1 MGAGSDIAL
10 LDDHLL
16 ADRAHRGDRAAFDE
30 LARRH
35 LVVAWGLAGAVTRHR
50 GLAVD
55 AVVAGVAGALAD
67 PHGLPQIGEGS
78 ALIPLLR
85 ATRRAAIDGPTDP
98 TRELSAVMIDDPE
111 PEAHAALVSEAFHLL
126 PERSRSALWL
136 VEVERLDAPV
146 AAGALEVQAGE
157 LPALVERAR
166 LGLGEQLLK
175 GGLGTAVGSECAR
188 TVDRLSD
195 YMTDE
200 LSEREVVRTRR
211 HLDSCERCRDRLVAL
226 DDLMPLLRQC
236 AVPMPAPLV
245 DDARRSWAASIVPA
259 SGPLR
264 LHLPGGR
271 PMPVWAERALAGT
284 AAAVVMLGITGAL
297 IASGGRGSKVRDDL
311 AARTATAQEPL
322 TGSGE
327 SALAD
332 PPALSELDLESGT
345 AIPVPGSG
353 ATSTS
358 SGTGAGTGS
367 RLFGDTARSS
377 ATAAGLPGSVPIS
390 PARPPST
397 STSATTPPPAP
408 SAPVAPVEEPPPP
421 PPPSEPML
429 QIDLGVGPLLGLS
442 LGDECTGLT
451 VLGATLGCDGT
462 SGEALDLGLGGSL
475 LGPLALGG

>member
-1 MGAGSDIAL
+1 MGAVSDIAL

-16 ADRAHRGDRAAFDE
+16 ADRARRGDRAAFDE

-35 LVVAWGLAGAVTRHR
+35 LARAWGLAGAVARHR

-67 PHGLPQIGEGS
+67 PHGVPQIGEGS

-85 ATRRAAIDGPTDP
+85 ATRHAAIDGPSDP
-98 TRELSAVMIDDPE
+98 TRELSGVMIDGPE
-111 PEAHAALVSEAFHLL
+111 PDAHAALVGEAFHLL

-136 VEVERLDAPV
+136 VEVEQLDAPI
-146 AAGALEVQAGE
+146 AAGAIEMQAAE

-166 LGLGEQLLK
+166 QGLGEQLLE
-175 GGLGTAVGSECAR
+175 GGLGATAGTECAR

-195 YMTDE
+195 YVADE

-211 HLDSCERCRDRLVAL
+211 HLDSCERCRDRVAAL
-226 DDLMPLLRQC
+226 DDLIPLLRQC
-236 AVPMPAPLV
+236 TVPMPVALV

-284 AAAVVMLGITGAL
+284 AAAVVTLGITGAL

-311 AARTATAQEPL
+311 AARSVTAEEPL
-322 TGSGE
+322 TGTGE

-332 PPALSELDLESGT
+332 PPVLSELQLESGT
-345 AIPVPGSG
+345 AITVPGSG

-358 SGTGAGTGS
+358 SGTGAGTGG
-367 RLFGDTARSS
+367 RLFGDTARRS
-377 ATAAGLPGSVPIS
+377 ATAANLSGSAPTS
-390 PARPPST
+390 STRPPST
-397 STSATTPPPAP
+397 TTSATTPPAAP
-408 SAPVAPVEEPPPP
+408 SVPVAPVEEAPPP

-429 QIDLGVGPLLGLS
+429 QIDLGVGPLLGVS

-451 VLGATLGCDGT
+451 VLGTALGCDGT
-462 SGEALDLGLGGSL
+462 SGEPLDLGISGSL